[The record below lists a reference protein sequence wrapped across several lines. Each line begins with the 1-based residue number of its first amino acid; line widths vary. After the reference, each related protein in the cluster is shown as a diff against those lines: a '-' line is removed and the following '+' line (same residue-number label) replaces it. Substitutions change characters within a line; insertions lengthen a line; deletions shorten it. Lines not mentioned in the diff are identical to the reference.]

1 MTKPTNRLHW
11 LRSSRCATDTCVE
24 VTRDGDR
31 VLLRDSKN
39 PEITPMEF
47 SLAEWAAFVSG
58 AQNGEFDFV

>member
-11 LRSSRCATDTCVE
+11 LRSSRCGSAACVE
-24 VTRDGDR
+24 VSRDGDH

-39 PEITPMEF
+39 PENTPMEF
-47 SLAEWAAFVSG
+47 TLAEWRAFISG

>member
-1 MTKPTNRLHW
+1 MTKPTNHLPW
-11 LRSSRCATDTCVE
+11 LRSSRCGTDTCVE

-47 SLAEWAAFVSG
+47 TLAEWTAFISG